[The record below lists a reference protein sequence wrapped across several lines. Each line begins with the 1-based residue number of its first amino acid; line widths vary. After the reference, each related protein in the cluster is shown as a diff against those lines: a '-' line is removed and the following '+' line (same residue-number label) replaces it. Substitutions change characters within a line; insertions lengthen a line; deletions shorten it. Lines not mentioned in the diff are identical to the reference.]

1 MIKRIYIALCLMC
14 FTTLLNAQNR
24 IDEVVDSFSTV
35 GSSTYTSAVERDP
48 QTRQVIK
55 VVKTLE
61 TRGDIIKDIIDA
73 FEQEH
78 ETGSFSRK
86 EEDNEVTMILATEN
100 ISSNRV
106 YMLQYRGKVYQWG
119 KTTIIV
125 RPKK

>member
-73 FEQEH
+73 FEQER

>member
-1 MIKRIYIALCLMC
+1 MC

-73 FEQEH
+73 FEQER

>member
-1 MIKRIYIALCLMC
+1 MIKRIYITLCLMC

-73 FEQEH
+73 FEQER